1 MRRER
6 IEKPKAPRERTLP
19 EILPLD
25 PRDPAI
31 VRAKVLAERSAPPR
45 RRAA

>member
-6 IEKPKAPRERTLP
+6 IEKPKTPRKRTLQ
-19 EILPLD
+19 EFLPLD
-25 PRDPAI
+25 PRDPEV
-31 VRAKVLAERSAPPR
+31 VRAKQLIETQTSRR